1 MPHSQSTASSSRAAT
16 AAARR
21 RRWPPPRPRGRN
33 RLLPTTAT
41 TTLAAVAFAVALSSS
56 PASASRVG
64 SEYHAPPL
72 GGVSLRGGGG
82 GDGSHL
88 RIRRTAAVGGDG
100 DDDERKKRI
109 RGENDERKD
118 ANEKLNGREGEERKK
133 KRKKKRTKANK
144 NKQKDEDDEPDDGEA
159 TMDDG
164 QNDFD
169 DDDDDDGES
178 SSGKADKPKPN
189 SQAIGG
195 KTDKPGHDGIGESET
210 DDADEPKPNNGVLT
224 STMDEPK
231 PMSGSSHSLG
241 APYEDKA
248 TLLFALEY
256 LGIDPER
263 FPNMSDE
270 EREEVLMMLDGDL
283 NFDIGGG
290 GGLTLVDGGGGGGL
304 SLLDGELIVG
314 DPTGDVIIYDPEPF
328 ASDGAATSSD
338 KWNFSG
344 SCKDDDT
351 VQLESFE
358 DGDNV
363 IPSMHGVSAMTWTTL
378 SVDPWSQ
385 STTRAHDGRWSTRS
399 GITPSARRGATA
411 SSSPVYSNLTLTT
424 EAMFK
429 GGVLTFK
436 LHAGS
441 LGLPREA
448 LLVTV
453 DDGVELT
460 VGEGTTSSAG
470 NGGWAEYSVAVG
482 YGVHDVRWSH
492 VYNPFGLDTTPPG
505 SEDEGFLWMD
515 DVRYAPF
522 TESANRD
529 QMDMINGNCNGRST
543 SSSSSALW
551 KVKEGGAIVSASSS
565 DIARNNADIRFTLYS
580 ENGGLLTYGLH
591 TSTTAPNDDFAVLIN
606 DGGNDDDIADVIF
619 GDMLGF
625 ESKSLHVPK
634 GKVTITLRHRK
645 DPGRLGEALLGS
657 LGEISTEG
665 KTRLKDLRFESNG

>member
-1 MPHSQSTASSSRAAT
+1 M
-16 AAARR
+16 
-21 RRWPPPRPRGRN
+21 
-33 RLLPTTAT
+33 
-41 TTLAAVAFAVALSSS
+41 
-56 PASASRVG
+56 
-64 SEYHAPPL
+64 
-72 GGVSLRGGGG
+72 GGVSPRRGGGGG
-82 GDGSHL
+82 GDGSRHL
-88 RIRRTAAVGGDG
+88 RIRRRTAAVGRGDGDGDGDG
-100 DDDERKKRI
+100 DDDDDDERKNRI
-109 RGENDERKD
+109 RGEENDERKD
-118 ANEKLNGREGEERKK
+118 ANEKLRDGQREEGGRKK
-133 KRKKKRTKANK
+133 KRKKKKTKARSK
-144 NKQKDEDDEPDDGEA
+144 SKKEDEDEDEPYDDES
-159 TMDDG
+159 TV
-164 QNDFD
+164 D
-169 DDDDDDGES
+169 DDDDDDDDEDDGGES
-178 SSGKADKPKPN
+178 NSGKADKPKPN
-189 SQAIGG
+189 GQAIGG
-195 KTDKPGHDGIGESET
+195 KTDKPDRDGAGESGT
-210 DDADEPKPNNGVLT
+210 DDADDGPRPDNNGGVLT
-224 STMDEPK
+224 SNMDGPK
-231 PMSGSSHSLG
+231 PMSGGSHGKG

-304 SLLDGELIVG
+304 SLMNGELIVG

-328 ASDGAATSSD
+328 ASDGAAAPPDRWS
-338 KWNFSG
+338 FSG
-344 SCKDDDT
+344 SCEDDDT

-363 IPSMHGVSAMTWTTL
+363 IPSKDGVSAMTWTTL

-399 GITPSARRGATA
+399 GITPSARRGGRTG

-460 VGEGTTSSAG
+460 VGESTTSSAV

-492 VYNPFGLDTTPPG
+492 VYNPFGLDTPPPG
-505 SEDEGFLWMD
+505 SEDEGFVWMD

-522 TESANRD
+522 TKSANRD

-551 KVKEGGAIVSASSS
+551 RMEEGGAIVSASSS
-565 DIARNNADIRFTLYS
+565 NIARNNADIRFTLYS

-619 GDMLGF
+619 GGMMGF

-645 DPGRLGEALLGS
+645 DPGRLGKALLGS
-657 LGEISTEG
+657 LGEVSTEG